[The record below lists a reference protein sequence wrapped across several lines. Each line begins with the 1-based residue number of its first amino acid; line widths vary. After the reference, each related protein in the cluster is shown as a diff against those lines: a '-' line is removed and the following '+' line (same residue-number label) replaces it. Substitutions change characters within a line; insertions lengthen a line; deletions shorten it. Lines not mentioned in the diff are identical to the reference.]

1 MEETQIP
8 ITGLEELESHLNQ
21 IADNPDTPL
30 NAKLF
35 DEVELQLT
43 GMHSLTAPMLIIRY
57 IYILSLC
64 GSLVFLVAAEA
75 SLKMEHSCRLF

>member
-8 ITGLEELESHLNQ
+8 ITGLEELESHLKQ
-21 IADNPDTPL
+21 IADNPETPL

-43 GMHSLTAPMLIIRY
+43 GMHSLLQ
-57 IYILSLC
+57 LLC
-64 GSLVFLVAAEA
+64 
-75 SLKMEHSCRLF
+75 